1 MLKYSDANAKLVK
14 LYFVEQLR
22 RWLTDGRFTGE
33 VVSLDLLS
41 GWSCPFAEACL
52 SKVHEIA
59 GEFTKA
65 GNPKRQLRDGD
76 KTEHRCFSASQEVIF
91 PAVYDRR
98 KSNYELLK
106 DCKTVEEMVE
116 LLENTLPRNAG
127 IVRQH
132 VGGDFFNEMYFLA
145 WLKMAKRNPSIL
157 FYAYTKSLN
166 YWVDNMELVNSLP
179 NVVLTASRGGR
190 LDHMIA
196 EYNLREAVVVFSE
209 QQADELGLEIDHDDS
224 HAARPDLRHQSFA
237 LLIHGVQPK
246 GSEAAKALVELKGK
260 GSYRREKNAIR

>member
-1 MLKYSDANAKLVK
+1 MV
-14 LYFVEQLR
+14 
-22 RWLTDGRFTGE
+22 
-33 VVSLDLLS
+33 DLI
-41 GWSCPFAEACL
+41 E
-52 SKVHEIA
+52 
-59 GEFTKA
+59 
-65 GNPKRQLRDGD
+65 R
-76 KTEHRCFSASQEVIF
+76 
-91 PAVYDRR
+91 
-98 KSNYELLK
+98 
-106 DCKTVEEMVE
+106 
-116 LLENTLPRNAG
+116 TLPRNAA

-145 WLKMAKRNPSIL
+145 WLKVAERNSHIL

-190 LDHMIA
+190 LDHMIT

-209 QQADELGLEIDHDDS
+209 QQAADLGLEIDHDDS
-224 HAARPDLRHQSFA
+224 HAARPDLRNQSFA

>member
-14 LYFVEQLR
+14 LYNVPELSN
-22 RWLTDGRFTGE
+22 WLTDGRFTGE

-41 GWSCPFAEACL
+41 GWSCPYAQACL
-52 SKVHEIA
+52 SKVHEIE

-65 GNPKRQLRDGD
+65 GNPKRQLRDGK
-76 KTEHRCFSASQEVIF
+76 KTEHRCFSASQEVLL
-91 PAVYDRR
+91 PNVYDKR

-106 DCKTVEEMVE
+106 ECKTVDEMVA
-116 LLENTLPRNAG
+116 LLERTLPRNAA

-132 VGGDFFNEMYFLA
+132 VGGDFFNVMYFLA
-145 WLKMAKRNPSIL
+145 WLEVAKRNPHIL

-166 YWVDNMELVNSLP
+166 YGGASMETVDSLP

-190 LDHMIA
+190 LDHMIDL
-196 EYNLREAVVVFSE
+196 YNLREAVVVFSE

-224 HAARPDLRHQSFA
+224 HAARPDLRNQSFA
-237 LLIHGVQPK
+237 LFIHGVQPK

-260 GSYRREKNAIR
+260 GSYRREKNAVR